1 MKITDCTVPSHMGM
15 DQYLLIPFLVGW
27 TSIYQLFWCSLGT
40 RFWQTAIFGHAVHS
54 RQVVLVMD
62 FRVSPTVPT
71 LTYRGFS
78 RAEALRPGWHWMA
91 KVQPLSCG
99 SKVKHT
105 IQDTPPSER
114 HSKSFAVPDGRHV
127 IWTSSEHVDVEQ
139 RPVSHSE
146 SKVCTRTQK
155 SSTVR
160 CWSKERVI
168 TILSRPFGFVGQLE
182 GTISAVAT
190 YFTGCTAPPGKTP
203 PEAQQMLN
211 KEVCFFRPKKQVFLN
226 KILFGVKAIMASKTV
241 FENLFC

>member
-1 MKITDCTVPSHMGM
+1 MLERLFQLESLATTSCNIVRLVSRQSMKITDYTVPSH
-15 DQYLLIPFLVGW
+15 
-27 TSIYQLFWCSLGT
+27 
-40 RFWQTAIFGHAVHS
+40 IFGHAVHS
-54 RQVVLVMD
+54 RQVVLFMD

-139 RPVSHSE
+139 RPVRQSE

-155 SSTVR
+155 SNTVR
-160 CWSKERVI
+160 CWSKERII
-168 TILSRPFGFVGQLE
+168 TILSRPFGFVGKLE

-190 YFTGCTAPPGKTP
+190 YSIINCINIFINQLAHVDTSTCLCMLCT
-203 PEAQQMLN
+203 E
-211 KEVCFFRPKKQVFLN
+211 C
-226 KILFGVKAIMASKTV
+226 TV
-241 FENLFC
+241 LYTIISGTSHIVLWYAWNNMKYN